1 MKKYYKANLGAGVRS
16 IVADTST
23 GRITLFYI
31 HNNLHIVNEG
41 IYSTTVN
48 PGETRSEFEK
58 RLEIFYECQLSDIQ
72 SNLTLIKNH
81 ISSL

>member
-1 MKKYYKANLGAGVRS
+1 MKKYYKANLGGGVRS
-16 IVADTST
+16 IVADTTT

-41 IYSTTVN
+41 IHSTTVE